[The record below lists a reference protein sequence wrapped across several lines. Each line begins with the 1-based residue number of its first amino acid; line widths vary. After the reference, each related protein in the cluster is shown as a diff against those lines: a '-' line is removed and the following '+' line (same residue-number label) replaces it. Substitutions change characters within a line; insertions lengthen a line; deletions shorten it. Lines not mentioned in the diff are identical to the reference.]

1 MSDSKTMQI
10 WIKGRPVGII
20 GLQQVMEGM
29 AEQYAGHPDAE
40 IGAEMMRQLEQSNY
54 IPKPSRDLYIDAFVR
69 EFKKH
74 IGEPVE
80 DQKVEGLRVSILG
93 PGCARCSQMET
104 DVREVMAELRLAG
117 DLNHITDV
125 REISR
130 HGIMGV
136 PALVI
141 NDRVVC
147 VGQVPHRNQ
156 IKEWLNEAVS
166 SDRKE

>member
-1 MSDSKTMQI
+1 MTDGKTTQI
-10 WIKGRPVGII
+10 WITNRLVGII
-20 GLQQVMEGM
+20 GLKQVMEAM
-29 AEQYAGHPDAE
+29 AHEFIGHPDAE
-40 IGAEMMRQLEQSNY
+40 IGAAMMRQLEKDNY

-74 IGEPVE
+74 IGQPVE

-93 PGCARCSQMET
+93 PGCARCSQMER
-104 DVREVMAELRLAG
+104 DVREVMAEMKLAG
-117 DLNHITDV
+117 DLTHITDV

-147 VGQVPHRNQ
+147 VGQVPHRNK
-156 IKEWLNEAVS
+156 IKEWLSEAVS

>member
-1 MSDSKTMQI
+1 MSDGKTTQI
-10 WIKGRPVGII
+10 WIKNRLVGII
-20 GLQQVMEGM
+20 GLQQAMEAMADEYAVRPEADIGTVMM
-29 AEQYAGHPDAE
+29 K
-40 IGAEMMRQLEQSNY
+40 QLEKGNY
-54 IPKPSRDLYIDAFVR
+54 IPKSSRDLYVDAFVR

-80 DQKVEGLRVSILG
+80 DQNVEGLRVSILG
-93 PGCARCSQMET
+93 PGCARCSQLEM
-104 DVREVMAELRLAG
+104 DVREVMAEMKLAG
-117 DLNHITDV
+117 DLTHITDV

-147 VGQVPHRNQ
+147 VGQVPHRNK
-156 IKEWLNEAVS
+156 IKEWLKQALS
-166 SDRKE
+166 SERKE